1 MEIQGIPDILW
12 FQGATH
18 IVARG
23 PDDEL
28 LQFFDPGDRWHKV
41 DLTDRAKRE
50 GPGLGAVE
58 DILIAGDPRGNE
70 FFWADERGPGWSMHV
85 VARSRDDK
93 LLEWSWNTH
102 DATWRVVSLT
112 DYAAIAEEDRAEV
125 GYPLIAGNPHSY
137 SLTIGGGGTYTQH
150 VVARARDSMQLLEW
164 SWGSIDQTWRVVS
177 LTGHRTTRVGS
188 GIGRAVIAGDPHGN
202 AFTTTGERTWENTQ
216 HVVARSPENRLLEWS
231 WSDRDQTWRVVSL
244 TDYAVIAAEEDR
256 AEVGDARIAGDPHA
270 NEFRIGSGGDA
281 QFTQHVMARSP
292 ADHLLQW
299 SWSSRDQTWRVVSLS
314 GRRALRVGT
323 GVGNARI
330 AGDPHGHA
338 FTLGYG
344 SDVQYTLHV
353 VGRSLDNRL
362 LQWSWSSRDQ
372 TWRVVSLT
380 DRATKEG
387 PGVGEALVA
396 SDPRGAS
403 LRVVARGLPPD
414 GRLLQW
420 RWNVPDGWRVRDS
433 FPTAVG

>member
-1 MEIQGIPDILW
+1 MEIQGVPDILW
-12 FQGATH
+12 FQSALH

-23 PDDEL
+23 PNGEL
-28 LQFFDPGDRWHKV
+28 LQFFDPGDRWHKA
-41 DLTDRAKRE
+41 DLTDLAKRE
-50 GPGLGAVE
+50 GPGLDAV
-58 DILIAGDPRGNE
+58 DDVLIAGDPHANE
-70 FFWADERGPGWSMHV
+70 FFWVDGRGPGWSMHV
-85 VARSRDDK
+85 VARSRDGK
-93 LLEWSWNTH
+93 LLEWSWHTH

-125 GYPLIAGNPHSY
+125 GYPLIAGNPHAY
-137 SLTIGGGGTYTQH
+137 SLTVGGGDTYTQH

-164 SWGSIDQTWRVVS
+164 SWSSIDQTWRVVS

-188 GIGRAVIAGDPHGN
+188 RLGGALIVGDPHGY
-202 AFTTTGERTWENTQ
+202 AFTTRGENALVNTQ

-231 WSDRDQTWRVVSL
+231 WGERDQTWRVVSL
-244 TDYAVIAAEEDR
+244 TDHAGIAEEEDR
-256 AEVGDARIAGDPHA
+256 AEVGDARIAGDPHG
-270 NEFRIGSGGDA
+270 NEFRVWSGSDT
-281 QFTQHVMARSP
+281 QFTQHVVARSP

-299 SWSSRDQTWRVVSLS
+299 SWSSRDATWRVVSLS
-314 GRRALRVGT
+314 GRRALRVGA
-323 GVGNARI
+323 GVGAAQI
-330 AGDPHGHA
+330 AGAPHVHA
-338 FTLGYG
+338 FTQGYG
-344 SDVQYTLHV
+344 RDVQYTQHIV
-353 VGRSLDNRL
+353 ARSFDDRL

-414 GRLLQW
+414 DRLLQW